1 MDRSTL
7 KQELE
12 KVIGDSIET
21 MNSKVQD
28 GEENFEGDKNDIF
41 PVALMRQEERAR
53 QRKMKIFLNG
63 VGVAEIVMG
72 VLALILNT
80 IFIYDGMNSGWYS
93 DQQEEG
99 NGMKVIS
106 IGEGILA
113 GVFCVDMQD
122 WLFVNL
128 NISRSF
134 LHPVVRCHPGFVG
147 KVWEQEGDAV
157 NTHLDD
163 PSQLRPDRCQRLP
176 ARADPP
182 VRRELRPEGDE
193 LTNLSN

>member
-113 GVFCVDMQD
+113 GVFCVDMKD
-122 WLFVNL
+122 CLFVNQ
-128 NISRSF
+128 NISRSYKKQALFQEICQCLKNCDLF
-134 LHPVVRCHPGFVG
+134 LSLWRNF
-147 KVWEQEGDAV
+147 GDFQKISTCIR
-157 NTHLDD
+157 NT
-163 PSQLRPDRCQRLP
+163 S
-176 ARADPP
+176 
-182 VRRELRPEGDE
+182 
-193 LTNLSN
+193 

>member
-80 IFIYDGMNSGWYS
+80 IFIYDGMNSGWY
-93 DQQEEG
+93 QEPEAEG
-99 NGMKVIS
+99 NGMKVVS
-106 IGEGILA
+106 IGEGIIA
-113 GVFCVDMQD
+113 GEM
-122 WLFVNL
+122 
-128 NISRSF
+128 ISNKRF
-134 LHPVVRCHPGFVG
+134 
-147 KVWEQEGDAV
+147 
-157 NTHLDD
+157 
-163 PSQLRPDRCQRLP
+163 
-176 ARADPP
+176 
-182 VRRELRPEGDE
+182 
-193 LTNLSN
+193 LSNKQNYFKEFSTCCWPLSPWACWQSLGARRRCSQCTF

>member
-28 GEENFEGDKNDIF
+28 GEGNFEGDNDIF

-72 VLALILNT
+72 VMVRTSAQIYQT
-80 IFIYDGMNSGWYS
+80 VFINY
-93 DQQEEG
+93 
-99 NGMKVIS
+99 
-106 IGEGILA
+106 
-113 GVFCVDMQD
+113 FR
-122 WLFVNL
+122 
-128 NISRSF
+128 RSSS
-134 LHPVVRCHPGFVG
+134 
-147 KVWEQEGDAV
+147 
-157 NTHLDD
+157 T
-163 PSQLRPDRCQRLP
+163 PS
-176 ARADPP
+176 
-182 VRRELRPEGDE
+182 
-193 LTNLSN
+193 LSTTG

>member
-1 MDRSTL
+1 MDRNTL

-28 GEENFEGDKNDIF
+28 GEGEGDNNDIF

-80 IFIYDGMNSGWYS
+80 IFIYDGMNSGWY
-93 DQQEEG
+93 QEPEAEG
-99 NGMKVIS
+99 NGMKVVS
-106 IGEGILA
+106 IGEGIIA
-113 GVFCVDMQD
+113 GEM
-122 WLFVNL
+122 
-128 NISRSF
+128 ISNKRF
-134 LHPVVRCHPGFVG
+134 LSYKQNYFKAFSTCCWPLSPWACWQSLEARRRC
-147 KVWEQEGDAV
+147 
-157 NTHLDD
+157 
-163 PSQLRPDRCQRLP
+163 SQC
-176 ARADPP
+176 
-182 VRRELRPEGDE
+182 
-193 LTNLSN
+193 TS

>member
-113 GVFCVDMQD
+113 GVFCVDMKD
-122 WLFVNL
+122 CLFVNQ

-134 LHPVVRCHPGFVG
+134 LYSFYHYLKF
-147 KVWEQEGDAV
+147 
-157 NTHLDD
+157 
-163 PSQLRPDRCQRLP
+163 
-176 ARADPP
+176 
-182 VRRELRPEGDE
+182 
-193 LTNLSN
+193 